1 MNWTALL
8 DPANGGPGESPGY
21 RETLAAIRAKPYV
34 PKGQRSI
41 DKSSTPCASLRSTQ
55 STEQSWPRPSRL
67 RSSKDA
73 ASL

>member
-1 MNWTALL
+1 MNWSSLL

-41 DKSSTPCASLRSTQ
+41 DKSSTPCASVRSTQ
-55 STEQSWPRPSRL
+55 SAEAPWPRPSRL
-67 RSSKDA
+67 KSSKDA